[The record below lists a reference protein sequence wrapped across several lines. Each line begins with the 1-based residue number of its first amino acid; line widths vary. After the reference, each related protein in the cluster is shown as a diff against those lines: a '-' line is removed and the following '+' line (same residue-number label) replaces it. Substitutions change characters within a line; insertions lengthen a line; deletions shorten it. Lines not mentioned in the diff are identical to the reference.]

1 MRKYIFI
8 LLIFVSTYGQDIQE
22 ERLIQFALEN
32 SPFLKSFDYQLDIY
46 STQSKV
52 AKLLPNP
59 NIYFGLLNIET
70 KNFYPSPSNPMSSYL
85 FGFSQVYTLPIK
97 REKESVIFSLNGD
110 TVNILRDIKKREV
123 ISSLRQLYYDWQILA
138 EKEKVLVN
146 VKVDLEILK
155 KSVENDYKFNRA
167 TLSDILEVQSLI
179 LQTDRLISQTQ
190 KEQLITKSKIDYICG
205 SSVSISKVDLADS
218 FIQLKDDQDLMKSPY
233 IVYIKRQ
240 MDIIQAEI
248 DRKSLDYIPDIEFMV
263 EYMKR
268 NVLPDMFSFRVG
280 LSLPIFKSQKEDLLV
295 LQKKSEYSI
304 KNVELQQEI
313 LRLKQIFEELNIEY
327 KKNLETLDIY
337 RKLWKEKKLQLES
350 LKLAYKYGKVGL
362 KEIILIYQEI
372 LNIQLE
378 ILQLKGEILKI
389 KPKIEAI
396 L

>member
-1 MRKYIFI
+1 MKKYIVI
-8 LLIFVSTYGQDIQE
+8 LFLFTFTYGEDLQE
-22 ERLIQFALEN
+22 KELIQFALEN
-32 SPFLKSFDYQLDIY
+32 SPLLKSFDYQLDIY
-46 STQSKV
+46 SIQSKV
-52 AKLLPNP
+52 AKVLPNP
-59 NIYFGLLNIET
+59 NIYFGLLNVET

-85 FGFSQVYTLPIK
+85 LGFSQVYTLPVK
-97 REKESVIFSLNGD
+97 RERESTIFSLNGD
-110 TVNILRDIKKREV
+110 TINILKDIKKREV
-123 ISSLRQLYYDWQILA
+123 VSSLRQFYYDWQIFA
-138 EKEKVLVN
+138 EKEKVLESI
-146 VKVDLEILK
+146 KLDLEILK
-155 KSVENDYKFNRA
+155 KSVENEYKFNRA
-167 TLSDILEVQSLI
+167 TLSDIFEIQALI
-179 LQTDRLISQTQ
+179 LQTERLISQTQ
-190 KEQLITKSKIDYICG
+190 KEQLITKSKIDYLCG
-205 SSVSISKVDLADS
+205 SSVSISKVDLAENFS
-218 FIQLKDDQDLMKSPY
+218 QLEGHKDLMQSPY

-240 MDIIQAEI
+240 MDILQAEI
-248 DRKSLDYIPDIEFMV
+248 GRKSLEYIPDVEFMF

-268 NVLPDMFSFRVG
+268 NILPDMFSFKIG
-280 LSLPIFKSQKEDLLV
+280 LSLPIFKSKKEDLLV